1 VVALLTLRLHEVST
15 AGPAV
20 KSVDVHEAFLLL
32 SEVNDSNNK
41 AALTEQR
48 RNRRM
53 FSVKSHLALW
63 QCPRPPVAG
72 VYFLRGR

>member
-48 RNRRM
+48 RNWRM
-53 FSVKSHLALW
+53 FSVKSHLTL
-63 QCPRPPVAG
+63 
-72 VYFLRGR
+72 